1 MKECTDEVRMKPAP
15 KAIIDKETIKK
26 NHFPNL
32 SNLPIKIN
40 LDVDDKLLTYNP
52 NVNFIEEG
60 KGYFIFY
67 IDNLEDLR
75 KIFKEKLKRYT
86 QLHNVVLYFK
96 NDNLNDSFKALKF
109 NHGPDSN
116 LPFFK
121 LCSQFIGCGWYK
133 DVLEQANLLADNLT
147 ILNKLKDEYSKEKTF
162 NMIKVSEKLFDEG
175 IKVFKKEEL
184 INYDKYS
191 KEIEDIKEKKM
202 KEIDKLE
209 LISKKIDEYEKE
221 IDPKISI
228 DKKNEFCFILN
239 KFSDYFKEYE
249 SLKETKGDEEV
260 KIISNLRKK
269 LDYKLIQNKFKHI
282 QNQSPFLNISI
293 NNYQVICD
301 NFDSMKIFIERCE
314 VINFR
319 KNLKQELENKAK
331 NIQPKYQFEKLE
343 LTDIKKVAKEI
354 DFTSFENLIDYYDE
368 KINKCDSDL
377 ESKISKIGASVIKA
391 GVKVF
396 TFKLGKKNSFE
407 NIILKDDDGKEI
419 KISEKEV
426 KRFLDS
432 EEKLKEEKNKM
443 EKEEDKKEKE
453 EDKKENKEN
462 VEGKKGNEE
471 TKNSE
476 EKILETRRGNLRN
489 ARVKSSDFSEENID
503 DIAEVFKL
511 FQKSKAINKEK
522 EKCVKMRNKINEKY
536 KYNYEYFNALKL
548 FSCLE
553 KMELDND
560 DYKGILLEEKNK
572 DKAIE
577 LREYSGNKLI
587 DYDN

>member
-1 MKECTDEVRMKPAP
+1 MKPAP

-40 LDVDDKLLTYNP
+40 VDVDDKPLTYNP

-60 KGYFIFY
+60 KGYYIFY

-75 KIFKEKLKRYT
+75 NIFAEKLKRYT
-86 QLHNVVLYFK
+86 QSHNVVLYFK
-96 NDNLNDSFKALKF
+96 SDNLNDSFKALEF
-109 NHGPDSN
+109 NHAPDKN

-121 LCSQFIGCGWYK
+121 LCSQFIGYGWYK
-133 DVLEQANLLADNLT
+133 DILEQANLLADNLT

-162 NMIKVSEKLFDEG
+162 NMIKVSEKLFDER

-184 INYDKYS
+184 INYNKYS

-209 LISKKIDEYEKE
+209 LISNKIDEYEEE

-314 VINFR
+314 VRNFR
-319 KNLKQELENKAK
+319 ENLKQELENKAK
-331 NIQPKYQFEKLE
+331 NIQPKYQFEKVVLA
-343 LTDIKKVAKEI
+343 DIKKVAKEI
-354 DFTSFENLIDYYDE
+354 DFTSFENLISHYVK
-368 KINKCDSDL
+368 KINKSDSDL
-377 ESKISKIGASVIKA
+377 ESKKLEIGALSIKA
-391 GVKVF
+391 GVKI
-396 TFKLGKKNSFE
+396 FKFIIGKK
-407 NIILKDDDGKEI
+407 IVL
-419 KISEKEV
+419 
-426 KRFLDS
+426 
-432 EEKLKEEKNKM
+432 
-443 EKEEDKKEKE
+443 
-453 EDKKENKEN
+453 
-462 VEGKKGNEE
+462 
-471 TKNSE
+471 
-476 EKILETRRGNLRN
+476 KIL
-489 ARVKSSDFSEENID
+489 F
-503 DIAEVFKL
+503 
-511 FQKSKAINKEK
+511 
-522 EKCVKMRNKINEKY
+522 
-536 KYNYEYFNALKL
+536 
-548 FSCLE
+548 
-553 KMELDND
+553 
-560 DYKGILLEEKNK
+560 
-572 DKAIE
+572 
-577 LREYSGNKLI
+577 
-587 DYDN
+587 